1 MGRTGERRSQEA
13 LLQYFVANKREGRV
27 WVGPPALFNAG
38 ISCRQRDAPQA
49 GGPVR
54 ATPDGE
60 DEAVQVRGAQH
71 VPSLRAVP
79 PVHGLPPPLP
89 GRTEPQAASQ
99 VDSSGHFHGSR
110 LRASPRLAPRFP
122 SSRYVCIPESGG
134 GKFWKKPFRP
144 ESSIPFEHL

>member
-13 LLQYFVANKREGRV
+13 LLQCFVANKQEGRV

-79 PVHGLPPPLP
+79 PVHGLHLCLP
-89 GRTEPQAASQ
+89 GAAPVLLPVTPPGFCVQ
-99 VDSSGHFHGSR
+99 ER
-110 LRASPRLAPRFP
+110 ERP
-122 SSRYVCIPESGG
+122 S
-134 GKFWKKPFRP
+134 FKP
-144 ESSIPFEHL
+144 